1 MDGNLFLILF
11 ALIGWLMILVIMV
24 YIGRIK
30 YYMQKLYEKF
40 YLGKETEKE

>member
-1 MDGNLFLILF
+1 MDDNLLLILF

-30 YYMQKLYEKF
+30 FYMQKLYEKY
-40 YLGKETEKE
+40 YLGKGLEKE